1 MRRGMTRRG
10 QPFLPKQPAPHEP
23 HPFRQTASG
32 FENLISQDGSED
44 FFFSQWL
51 DNPDDAAEFLERG
64 GEDRDPLASD
74 PRSGFGVSAVLHVVL
89 LVFMLLEPNLN
100 EFFDLPIDQKERV
113 AEIDKKEPLVLFME
127 EPQPEQV
134 APPVAAV
141 PVPVVPEAQPPPE
154 PPPQVADNRLLI
166 PKAMLA
172 PETRPEIMNDLP
184 FSSGN
189 TEEFYT
195 KEEVEDPGTEGTP
208 EEEAPPEV
216 AELAE
221 SGEDEL
227 DGDGLLEEELG
238 SEVADGGVDPEL
250 PGDFLFYPPDLEE
263 QARKQAEAE
272 ARRRRQMRPPQP
284 APTRNP
290 VGEGGE
296 NGDFT
301 DIRRFLAGAQFHNPE
316 GGLVVNTNNTMY
328 YNDKGA
334 NFVPWIR
341 RMLSEVGR
349 IWRAGMPWAANIYAG
364 HVAVGFKVARDGAVL
379 SYQTLV
385 PSGVVGFDNIA
396 VGAIR
401 GADLMPLP
409 ADYPDETF
417 DIVIVFWYNERP
429 YDIFG

>member
-10 QPFLPKQPAPHEP
+10 QPFRPQRHAPRGP
-23 HPFRQTASG
+23 HPFRRTASG
-32 FENLISQDGSED
+32 FESLISQDRSED

-64 GEDRDPLASD
+64 GEDRDALASD
-74 PRSGFGVSAVLHVVL
+74 PRSGFGVSAVLHIVL

-100 EFFDLPIDQKERV
+100 TLFDLPVENERV
-113 AEIDKKEPLVLFME
+113 AETEEREPLVLFLE
-127 EPQPEQV
+127 EPQPEQQ

-141 PVPVVPEAQPPPE
+141 PVPVVPEAQPAPE

-166 PKAMLA
+166 PKAMLT

-195 KEEVEDPGTEGTP
+195 KEEVKDPGTQGSP
-208 EEEAPPEV
+208 EEEAPTDV
-216 AELAE
+216 AKVAE

-227 DGDGLLEEELG
+227 DSEGLLEEELG
-238 SEVADGGVDPEL
+238 TEVADGGFDPKVL
-250 PGDFLFYPPDLEE
+250 GDFLFHTPDLIEE
-263 QARKQAEAE
+263 ARKQREAE
-272 ARRRRQMRPPQP
+272 ARRQRQMRPPPP
-284 APTRNP
+284 ARTRNP
-290 VGEGGE
+290 VGEAGE
-296 NGDFT
+296 DGRFM
-301 DIRRFLAGAQFHNPE
+301 DIRRFLAGAQFHNPD
-316 GGLVVNTNNTMY
+316 GGLVVNSNNTMY

-341 RMLSEVGR
+341 RMLTEVGR
-349 IWRAGMPWAANIYAG
+349 IWRGGMPWAANIYNG
-364 HVAVGFKVARDGAVL
+364 HVAVGFKVARDGTVMA
-379 SYQTLV
+379 YETLV

-401 GADLMPLP
+401 GADLLPLP

-417 DIVIVFWYNERP
+417 DIIIVFWYNERP

>member
-1 MRRGMTRRG
+1 MSRRG
-10 QPFLPKQPAPHEP
+10 QPFRPKRYVSDER

-32 FENLISQDGSED
+32 FENLISQERSDD
-44 FFFSQWL
+44 FFFSRWL
-51 DNPDDAAEFLERG
+51 ENPDDAAEFLEHG
-64 GEDRDPLASD
+64 GEERDPLASD
-74 PRSGFGVSAVLHVVL
+74 PRSGFGVSAVLHLVL

-100 EFFDLPIDQKERV
+100 EFFDLPADQNESV
-113 AEIDKKEPLVLFME
+113 AEVDKKPLVLFLE
-127 EPQPEQV
+127 EPQPEQQ

-141 PVPVVPEAQPPPE
+141 PVPVVPEAQPAPRE
-154 PPPQVADNRLLI
+154 PPQVADNRLII
-166 PKAMLA
+166 PKAMIV
-172 PETRPEIMNDLP
+172 PETRPEVMNDLP
-184 FSSGN
+184 YSSGN

-208 EEEAPPEV
+208 EEEAPEDV
-216 AELAE
+216 AELGE

-227 DGDGLLEEELG
+227 DSEGLVEEELG
-238 SEVADGGVDPEL
+238 AEVADGGVDSEAL
-250 PGDFLFYPPDLEE
+250 GDFLFHTPDLIEE
-263 QARKQAEAE
+263 ARKQAEAE
-272 ARRRRQMRPPQP
+272 ARRQRQRRPPPP
-284 APTRNP
+284 ARTRNA

-296 NGDFT
+296 NGKFT
-301 DIRRFLAGAQFHNPE
+301 DIRRFLAGAQFHNPD
-316 GGLVVNTNNTMY
+316 GGLVVNSNNTMY

-349 IWRAGMPWAANIYAG
+349 IWRAGMPWAANIYNG
-364 HVAVGFKVARDGAVL
+364 HVAVGFKVARDGTVL

-401 GADLMPLP
+401 AADLLPLP
-409 ADYPDETF
+409 PDYPDETF
-417 DIVIVFWYNERP
+417 DIIIVFWYNERP

>member
-1 MRRGMTRRG
+1 MHRRG
-10 QPFLPKQPAPHEP
+10 QPFLPKRHTPRER

-32 FENLISQDGSED
+32 FENLIAQDPSED

-51 DNPDDAAEFLERG
+51 ENPDDAAEFLEHG

-74 PRSGFGVSAVLHVVL
+74 PRSGFGVSALLHVVL

-100 EFFDLPIDQKERV
+100 EFFDLPVDQNERV
-113 AEIDKKEPLVLFME
+113 DEIDKKERLLLFFE
-127 EPQPEQV
+127 EPQPEQL

-141 PVPVVPEAQPPPE
+141 PVPVVPEAQPVPE

-184 FSSGN
+184 FSAGN

-195 KEEVEDPGTEGTP
+195 KEEVKDPGTEGTP
-208 EEEAPPEV
+208 EEEAPKDV

-227 DGDGLLEEELG
+227 DSEGLFEEELG
-238 SEVADGGVDPEL
+238 SEVADGGVDPDVL
-250 PGDFLFYPPDLEE
+250 GDFLFHTPDLLE

-284 APTRNP
+284 ARTRNP
-290 VGEGGE
+290 VGEGGD

-349 IWRAGMPWAANIYAG
+349 NWRAGMPWAANIYNG
-364 HVAVGFKVARDGAVL
+364 HVAVGFKVARDGTII
-379 SYQTLV
+379 SRQTLV

-401 GADLMPLP
+401 AADLLPLP

-417 DIVIVFWYNERP
+417 DIIIVFWYNERP